1 MRGYFIP
8 RTARGRLLMAA
19 YLGLEALLGFA
30 SVHLTYQLGNVARAV
45 GWILMAPTT
54 CLALPVINGVESR
67 LYSMVGYSATSQS
80 VTLAVMFALFAFV
93 NGVLFTYLRTSD
105 GRY

>member
-1 MRGYFIP
+1 MRGYFFP

-30 SVHLTYQLGNVARAV
+30 SVHLSYQLGNVARAA

-54 CLALPVINGVESR
+54 ALAVPVFNAIETR
-67 LYSMVGYSATSQS
+67 LYALVGYTATTQS
-80 VTLAVMFALFAFV
+80 VTLAALFALGGLG
-93 NGVLFTYLRTSD
+93 NAVLFTYLRSAD